1 MSPDSL
7 AAEPA
12 APSRRLPPRRALPR
26 VHCFWVKAESH
37 PGTLARVLQPFA
49 KRNLVPCKWH
59 GALDPDGMLS
69 IDVQVAGLGES
80 LAEQIARG
88 LRQIPGVVLVLT
100 TERRSA

>member
-1 MSPDSL
+1 
-7 AAEPA
+7 
-12 APSRRLPPRRALPR
+12 
-26 VHCFWVKAESH
+26 
-37 PGTLARVLQPFA
+37 
-49 KRNLVPCKWH
+49 
-59 GALDPDGMLS
+59 MLS